1 MMRRRSQ
8 RRRESGQS
16 LLEFAL
22 ILPVFLAL
30 VIGIFEFGRAWNIY
44 QVLTNTAR
52 EGARL
57 AVIPNSSEAQVR
69 NTIAGGLQRAG
80 LDPDLATVT
89 IDGKGDGAGQPT
101 TIGLGYPYEFKF
113 LGPIVAF
120 LKGPDDSMAGAI
132 TLSTTAVMRNE

>member
-1 MMRRRSQ
+1 MIRTPERSE
-8 RRRESGQS
+8 RGQS

-22 ILPVFLAL
+22 ILPVFLAI
-30 VIGIFEFGRAWNIY
+30 VIGIFEFGRAWNVY

-57 AVIPNSSEAQVR
+57 AVIQSSNEAEVR
-69 NTIAGGLQRAG
+69 STISDGLQRAG
-80 LDPDLATVT
+80 LDPAIASVSVE
-89 IDGKGDGAGQPT
+89 GKGDGTGQPS
-101 TIGLGYPYEFKF
+101 TIQLSYPYEFKF

-120 LKGPDDSMAGAI
+120 LDGPDDSMAGAI